1 MTRWRFGKRVAGLL
15 CLLVMIFASAA
26 SAEDGGEGLSWL
38 AVRNGILSPVF
49 TSERNTYYAILENEI
64 ATYDDAGVE
73 IRPCDGNAAVSVIC
87 LDEMGEGDTLPE
99 GKRVTFMISV
109 TERSG
114 RISRY
119 YLKLYRKTAYTAP
132 IDEAHRLAN
141 IEINGG
147 AIEVPDFSG
156 AKAYYE
162 VTVPADVKELHIQ
175 AYPADRSKMARVI
188 NAPKVMPDE
197 PVCVS
202 ILVSSDDGGEGFSIY
217 TLRLT
222 RESFFGTPRYT
233 APQMLCAMLAAFVV
247 GAAVSLAA
255 DKSRR
260 GKDATA
266 GERQN
271 DAANRGE

>member
-1 MTRWRFGKRVAGLL
+1 MARRRFEKWLAGLL
-15 CLLVMIFASAA
+15 CLLAVLLAAA
-26 SAEDGGEGLSWL
+26 SAEETGEGLSWL
-38 AVRNGILSPVF
+38 AVRGGIFSPVF
-49 TSERNTYYAILENEI
+49 DGERNTYYAILENDI

-73 IRPCDGNAAVSVIC
+73 IRPCDEGASVSVIC
-87 LDEMGEGDTLPE
+87 LDELGEGGALPE

-109 TERSG
+109 AEPSG
-114 RISRY
+114 RVSRY
-119 YLKLYRKTAYTAP
+119 YLKLYRKSAYTAP
-132 IDEAHRLAN
+132 IDEAHRLAS

-147 AIEVPDFSG
+147 AIEVPGFSG
-156 AKAYYE
+156 TKAYYE
-162 VTVPADVKELHIQ
+162 VTVPADVRELRIQ

-188 NAPKVMPDE
+188 NAPKVMTDE

-202 ILVSSDDGGEGFSIY
+202 ILVRSEDGDESFSLY

-222 RESFFGTPRYT
+222 RESFARTPSYT
-233 APQMLCAMLAAFVV
+233 APQMLCAVLTAFAA

-255 DKSRR
+255 CRRGR
-260 GKDATA
+260 GKDATV